1 VTTKRHQT
9 STQARTTTRREVL
22 KAIRKADLTRE
33 EELVLRM
40 RYGIAEPRS
49 AHLEFRGSDDQEV
62 AAKLAFI
69 EADALAHMRPHPAEP
84 DAEELKRSLIDR
96 LREI

>member
-1 VTTKRHQT
+1 M
-9 STQARTTTRREVL
+9 
-22 KAIRKADLTRE
+22 RKADLTRE

-62 AAKLAFI
+62 AAKLALI
-69 EADALAHMRPHPAEP
+69 EADALAHMRPHAAAEP
-84 DAEELKRSLIDR
+84 EGEELKRSLIDQ
-96 LREI
+96 LRKL